1 MIFFLSFYP
10 FFRLENEWMPLS
22 HFGGKIE
29 KEVKFCHLP
38 NSAKQQIAETLMK
51 KQRRGDTEEPQIQVQ
66 NNSFRYEP
74 VRPSRKSY
82 NHHSAQKSTTAYPLP
97 PKGLF

>member
-1 MIFFLSFYP
+1 M
-10 FFRLENEWMPLS
+10 ENEWIPLS
-22 HFGGKIE
+22 QFGAKNE

-38 NSAKQQIAETLMK
+38 NSAKLQIAETLMK
-51 KQRRGDTEEPQIQVQ
+51 KQRTGDTEEPRIQVQ
-66 NNSFRYEP
+66 NNSFQFEL

-82 NHHSAQKSTTAYPLP
+82 NHSAQKSTPACPLP